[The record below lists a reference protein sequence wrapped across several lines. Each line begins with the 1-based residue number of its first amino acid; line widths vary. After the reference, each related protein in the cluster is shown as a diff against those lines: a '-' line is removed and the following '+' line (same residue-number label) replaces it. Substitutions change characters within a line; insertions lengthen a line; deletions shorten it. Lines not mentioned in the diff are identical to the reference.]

1 MRANTLDQAILFLCP
16 HNAAKSVIAVAY
28 FNQLAQQLGLPFV
41 ADSAG
46 TEPSDVVSPVVTEML
61 TAEGFDVSHHL
72 PRLVTW
78 DDLQSAERIISM
90 GCTAEELQLAT
101 EQVELWQDV
110 PMVSQQPEQAHE
122 SIRTHVRRLIA
133 ELQVK

>member
-1 MRANTLDQAILFLCP
+1 MRANTLNHTILFLCP
-16 HNAAKSVIAVAY
+16 HNAAKSVIAAAY

-46 TEPSDVVSPVVTEML
+46 TEPSDVVSPVVAEIL
-61 TAEGFDVSHHL
+61 TAEGFDVSHYI
-72 PRLVTW
+72 PRLVTR

-90 GCTAEELQLAT
+90 GCTAEELQLTT
-101 EQVELWQDV
+101 ERVELWQDV

-122 SIRTHVRRLIA
+122 TIRTHVRQLIA
-133 ELQVK
+133 ELEVR